1 MTATTATICYRKGN
15 GYHHHLPDMEF
26 SAFFEKTTNLR
37 GDVLLSLKYFLFIKY
52 KENIYVEVK
61 NVGCVLMPFEE
72 LLKNKLLKM
81 YYDLSL
87 MLVKDKN
94 QFVEKVSDEGNRIW
108 DAEITDIYKGR
119 RNCFVDTAYILN
131 GEVKTDKKYCY
142 YDINPYELF
151 GMKVDTASGI
161 EFYNYAF
168 KARLGYEI
176 SSFEKKQNNYM
187 NIVIGD
193 VSTLMEKELD
203 EISAIEEDKQNLI
216 KLVKFYDS
224 KKYMNCD
231 LFEVI
236 YNNLIRA
243 SDAFAPYL
251 ANMDLANRDDV
262 DKAIRAVVVSL

>member
-1 MTATTATICYRKGN
+1 MTATICHRKGN

-37 GDVLLSLKYFLFIKY
+37 GDIELYLKYFLFIKY

-94 QFVEKVSDEGNRIW
+94 RFVENVSDEGNRIW

-131 GEVKTDKKYCY
+131 DEV
-142 YDINPYELF
+142 
-151 GMKVDTASGI
+151 
-161 EFYNYAF
+161 
-168 KARLGYEI
+168 
-176 SSFEKKQNNYM
+176 
-187 NIVIGD
+187 
-193 VSTLMEKELD
+193 TLT
-203 EISAIEEDKQNLI
+203 N
-216 KLVKFYDS
+216 
-224 KKYMNCD
+224 
-231 LFEVI
+231 
-236 YNNLIRA
+236 
-243 SDAFAPYL
+243 
-251 ANMDLANRDDV
+251 
-262 DKAIRAVVVSL
+262 

>member
-37 GDVLLSLKYFLFIKY
+37 GDVLLYLKYFLFIKY

-94 QFVEKVSDEGNRIW
+94 RFVENVSDEGNRIW

-131 GEVKTDKKYCY
+131 GEVKTDKQYCY
-142 YDINPYELF
+142 YDINPYELI

-168 KARLGYEI
+168 KARLGYEV
-176 SSFEKKQNNYM
+176 SSFEKKRIHYM
-187 NIVIGD
+187 DIVVGY

>member
-1 MTATTATICYRKGN
+1 MTVTICYRKGN

-94 QFVEKVSDEGNRIW
+94 QFVENVSDEGNRIW

-131 GEVKTDKKYCY
+131 GEVKTDKQYCY
-142 YDINPYELF
+142 YDINPYELI
-151 GMKVDTASGI
+151 GMKVETASGI

-168 KARLGYEI
+168 KARLGYEL
-176 SSFEKKQNNYM
+176 SSTYKKRRIHYM
-187 NIVIGD
+187 DIVVGY